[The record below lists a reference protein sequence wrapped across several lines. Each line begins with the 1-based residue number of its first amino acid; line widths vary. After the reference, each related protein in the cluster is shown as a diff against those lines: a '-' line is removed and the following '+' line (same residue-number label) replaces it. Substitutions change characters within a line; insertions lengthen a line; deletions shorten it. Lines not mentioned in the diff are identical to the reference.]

1 MSYHQEARAY
11 IEKLIR
17 LQRGIRRKGFTRID
31 QPAVSSAMEDVRRQ
45 LAFYRY
51 DSDEKMRGFWRRY
64 RTRIRTLIPT
74 RGYSGYEKLMKEFQN
89 LDE

>member
-17 LQRGIRRKGFTRID
+17 VQRGIRRKGFVRID
-31 QPAVSSAMEDVRRQ
+31 QPAVSSAMADVQR
-45 LAFYRY
+45 LLTFYRY

-64 RTRIRTLIPT
+64 RTRIRMMIPT
-74 RGYSGYEKLMKEFQN
+74 REYPGYEKLMAEFKN